1 MCGCGADT
9 RDELEHLLMSKKP
22 LAIKYEEYNWGYCY
36 PQFLKQL

>member
-1 MCGCGADT
+1 
-9 RDELEHLLMSKKP
+9 MSKKP